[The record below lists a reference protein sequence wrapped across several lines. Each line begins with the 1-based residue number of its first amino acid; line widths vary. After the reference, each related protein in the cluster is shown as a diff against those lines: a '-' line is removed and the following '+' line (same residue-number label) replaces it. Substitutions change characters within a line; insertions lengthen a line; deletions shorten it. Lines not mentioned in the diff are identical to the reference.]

1 MDAPTKEYDMSEK
14 KDRLPEEKPLA
25 PKLPD
30 ELSDNDLES
39 VAAGK
44 AGYGFYRRPAV
55 AVVIRRPYGG
65 RRY

>member
-1 MDAPTKEYDMSEK
+1 MSEK

-44 AGYGFYRRPAV
+44 AGYYPGFYRRPV
-55 AVVIRRPYGG
+55 AIVVRRPYGG